1 MSLPK
6 HTVQDFY
13 TESPS
18 VVDGDDSVDRA
29 QELMSSKGIRH
40 LPVTSDGKLVGVLS
54 DRDIKTAMA
63 FKGANSKRL
72 RCADLCTES
81 VYVTHRDSPL
91 AAVAG
96 ELASKHYGSAVVTEN
111 DEVVGIFT
119 TTDACRALASVL
131 TKG

>member
-13 TESPS
+13 TQSPYT
-18 VVDGDDSVDRA
+18 VDGDDNVDRA
-29 QELMSSKGIRH
+29 QELMTSKGIRH

-54 DRDIKTAMA
+54 DRDIKTALT
-63 FKGANSKRL
+63 FKGASSKRL
-72 RCADLCTES
+72 RCADLCTEH

-96 ELASKHYGSAVVTEN
+96 ELASKHYGSAVVTEK

-119 TTDACRALASVL
+119 TTDACRALSEVL
-131 TKG
+131 TNG